1 MPQIVVPKEQRWPRV
16 IASPISINGVAIT
29 VPSTFNLR
37 AKQQVQLQQIGLQP
51 YPCEIVTVFNE
62 TEIQVKSIQ
71 RSTDRRP
78 LSEADF
84 KVAIAPY
91 DGGTLVALEQ
101 KRNILTG
108 DIVNRAVYAEEPTM
122 ALRTHSVD
130 YWGRPYTTDNPFP
143 VQLSDGSIN
152 IGTVEANVEVQ
163 ITHLDNWP
171 VPGRIHDSVR
181 IGDGVSEVTAQ
192 SFPSIGEVA
201 LNVTALNRLVRSAYD
216 EIEVMSENDDGDPLE
231 IEFRLSGQLVA
242 TVNLEYNN
250 EGDFKKAE
258 VAHV

>member
-16 IASPISINGVAIT
+16 IASPISINGVLIT
-29 VPSTFNLR
+29 VPNTYNLR
-37 AKQQVQLQQIGLQP
+37 AKQQVQLQQIGVQP

-71 RSTDRRP
+71 RSEDRRP
-78 LSEADF
+78 LSEIDF
-84 KVAIAPY
+84 KKAIAIY

-130 YWGRPYTTDNPFP
+130 YWGRPFTTENPLP

-152 IGTVEANVEVQ
+152 IGTVEANLEVQ

-171 VPGRIHDSVR
+171 VPGRVHDSVR
-181 IGDGVSEVTAQ
+181 IGDGVNEVTAQ
-192 SFPSIGEVA
+192 NFAAINQVA
-201 LNVTALNRLVRSAYD
+201 LNVATLNRLVRVAHD
-216 EIEVMSENDDGDPLE
+216 EIEVVAESADGDPLE
-231 IEFRLSGQLVA
+231 IEFRLDGQLVA
-242 TVNLEYNN
+242 TINLEYNADG
-250 EGDFKKAE
+250 EFKKAE
-258 VAHV
+258 VVHV